1 VPKETGKA
9 LSLLQENLAAIE
21 EEISSLESRLN
32 DLYALKQ
39 QILHKLH
46 QIGMNSFEEGERKI
60 LYTIVEESPGSIAE
74 LSNITGEKESNL
86 KDLITVMR
94 SKVGK
99 DNAQLLF
106 RNLK

>member
-1 VPKETGKA
+1 
-9 LSLLQENLAAIE
+9 
-21 EEISSLESRLN
+21 
-32 DLYALKQ
+32 
-39 QILHKLH
+39 
-46 QIGMNSFEEGERKI
+46 MNSFEEGERKI